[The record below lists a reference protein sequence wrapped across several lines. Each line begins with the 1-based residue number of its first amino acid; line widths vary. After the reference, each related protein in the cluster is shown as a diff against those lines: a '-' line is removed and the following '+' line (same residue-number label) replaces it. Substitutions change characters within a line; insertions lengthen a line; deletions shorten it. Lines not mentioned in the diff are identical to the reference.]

1 MEFPKPIQGQFTI
14 YSKSGCS
21 NCSKVKTFLKDNNI
35 TFTIINCDEFILENK
50 EEFLLFIKELIGKEY
65 RTFPMVF
72 DNSKFIGG
80 FNESIKYIGSLQ
92 DTLLDFDLLF

>member
-1 MEFPKPIQGQFTI
+1 MEFPQPIQGQFTI

-21 NCSKVKTFLKDNNI
+21 NCSKVKIFLKDNNI
-35 TFTIINCDEFILENK
+35 NFTIINCDEFILENK

-80 FNESIKYIGSLQ
+80 FNESIKYITRLQ
-92 DTLLDFDLLF
+92 DTLLDFDSLF